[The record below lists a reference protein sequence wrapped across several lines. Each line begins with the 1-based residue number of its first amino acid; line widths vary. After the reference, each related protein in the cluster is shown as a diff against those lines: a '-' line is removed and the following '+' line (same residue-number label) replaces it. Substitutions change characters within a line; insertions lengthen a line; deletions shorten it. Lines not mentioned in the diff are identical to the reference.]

1 MTAGGGVTERLLSS
15 YRSDEEPPLAD
26 RGKRPFG
33 ARRPRTRAALSEHD
47 GRRKKSRGERHVR
60 VDFAVGSAVAS
71 HGRPRL
77 PFERRAHRTTACEES
92 PVRATA
98 LHEATVDLL
107 DESATSRLAYRLA
120 PHLRAG
126 DLVIL
131 EGGLG
136 AGKTFFVG
144 ALARALGVPDEVP
157 IQSPTFALQ
166 HDYPEST
173 PPLVHSDLY
182 RLSNSLELDELDLV
196 ACLREAT
203 HVVCIEWGERFVDVL
218 GEPALR
224 LTLARTGAD
233 SRRAH
238 LRGRAD
244 LVDAAAETE
253 K

>member
-1 MTAGGGVTERLLSS
+1 M
-15 YRSDEEPPLAD
+15 
-26 RGKRPFG
+26 
-33 ARRPRTRAALSEHD
+33 
-47 GRRKKSRGERHVR
+47 
-60 VDFAVGSAVAS
+60 
-71 HGRPRL
+71 
-77 PFERRAHRTTACEES
+77 
-92 PVRATA
+92 RATA

-144 ALARALGVPDEVP
+144 ALARALGVPEDVP

-166 HDYPEST
+166 HDYPESS

-182 RLSNSLELDELDLV
+182 RLTDSLELDELDLV

-203 HVVCIEWGERFVDVL
+203 HVVCVEWGERFVDVL

-224 LTLARTGAD
+224 LTLERTGVD

-244 LVDAAAETE
+244 LVDASVETGT
-253 K
+253 